1 MSASLALSASPDPS
15 TDGDPLLARRTPA
28 ILLAVLCLAG
38 PAQGGEIAQS
48 QDCII
53 QPSRVVKLSSPVS
66 GVLEVVRVDRG
77 DVVRAGEIVAELE
90 SRVERAELALAE
102 RRIESFRFLIA
113 AAEAR
118 RRMREGRLERQRR
131 LLATRTTTEA
141 NFEEAE
147 AEFEQA
153 VQELARTRLEEEL
166 ARTERDRAAARLEQR
181 LIRSPVNGVV
191 IERALNPG
199 EYRNEQA
206 HIVTI
211 ASTDPLHVEVFLPA
225 AFYPRLAVGQRATVR
240 PEEAVGGEYEGVV
253 AVVDPVI
260 DAASGTF
267 GVRVRLPNPSDRLP
281 AGLRCEAVL
290 HAIDEAVGN

>member
-1 MSASLALSASPDPS
+1 MPRALALSL
-15 TDGDPLLARRTPA
+15 PLLATLALPA
-28 ILLAVLCLAG
+28 
-38 PAQGGEIAQS
+38 PAAAEVFS
-48 QDCII
+48 RDCII

-66 GVLEVVRVDRG
+66 GVLAEVRVDRG
-77 DVVRAGEIVAELE
+77 DRVRAGEVVAELE
-90 SRVERAELALAE
+90 SGVERAELALAE

-118 RRMREGRLERQRR
+118 RRMREGRLDRQRR

-181 LIRSPVNGVV
+181 ILRSPVDGVV

-211 ASTDPLHVEVFLPA
+211 AATDPLHVEVFLPA
-225 AFYPRLAVGQRATVR
+225 ALYRSVR
-240 PEEAVGGEYEGVV
+240 PGLRALVLPEESEGDAREGVV
-253 AVVDPVI
+253 VVVDPVL

-267 GVRVRLPNPSDRLP
+267 GLRIRLPNPGHAIP
-281 AGLRCEAVL
+281 AGLRCEARL
-290 HAIDEAVGN
+290 LAPEAEAAPARPG